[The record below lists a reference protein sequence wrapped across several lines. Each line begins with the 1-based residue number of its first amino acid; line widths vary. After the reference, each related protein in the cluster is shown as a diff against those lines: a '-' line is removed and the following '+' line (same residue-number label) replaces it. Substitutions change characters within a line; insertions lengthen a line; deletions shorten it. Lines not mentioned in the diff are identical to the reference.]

1 MQNEPIVAIVVT
13 FERDDRLAVTMSA
26 LREQTHPVSCLVV
39 DNGAHHDI
47 GDGGADAP
55 GTEVIRCVENLGP
68 AGGFDV
74 GLKRAH
80 ELGARW
86 ALLLND
92 DDVLVPGAVER
103 LLEVVRQD
111 PTGRVVA
118 AVGSVSIG
126 GATRRTGADF
136 DRGLRYPPEDQLIP
150 EKRDIDVVSF
160 NGLLVNV
167 NAACKVG
174 GVRSELF
181 MMWEEYDF
189 CLRLRA
195 AGYRIVALAEPLVSL
210 PLHGTAAPYPAWRGY
225 YEARNGVLTL
235 RAQPHLRAWPWFVT
249 RQCKFFIAGLR
260 LPQPARRTRLRVRG
274 LIDGARGRVGRLVEP
289 NV

>member
-1 MQNEPIVAIVVT
+1 MQHELVVAVVVT
-13 FERDDRLAVTMSA
+13 FERDGRLAATMNA
-26 LREQTHPVSCLVV
+26 LREQTHPVACLVV
-39 DNGAHHDI
+39 DNGAHHNG
-47 GDGGADAP
+47 GDDGADAP
-55 GTEVIRCVENLGP
+55 GTEVIRSGENLGP

-80 ELGARW
+80 ELGAKW

-92 DDVLVPGAVER
+92 DDELVPDGVER

-126 GATRRTGADF
+126 GTTRRTGADF
-136 DRGLRYPPEDQLIP
+136 RRGLRYPREDQP
-150 EKRDIDVVSF
+150 VPARRDIDVVGF
-160 NGLLVNV
+160 TGLLVNV
-167 NAACKVG
+167 DAACDVG

-195 AGYRIVALAEPLVSL
+195 AGYRIVALAEPLVNL
-210 PLHGTAAPYPAWRGY
+210 PLHGTATPYPAWRGY

-235 RAQPHLRAWPWFVT
+235 RAQPHLRAWRWFAI
-249 RQCKFFIAGLR
+249 RQCKFLIAGLR
-260 LPQPARRTRLRVRG
+260 LPQPARRTGLRVRG
-274 LIDGARGRVGRLVEP
+274 LVDGARGRVGRLVEP
-289 NV
+289 VA